1 MPLSSFDER
10 ISGFND
16 YYAEYLTD
24 FSNYTTETYSEEID
38 ANFEQIKTPMGEI
51 VQELFLFL
59 HLSHTFENCLSSIQ
73 IQKALEVVSKFENLH
88 DKHREMKAISQQ
100 LELKNN
106 IQEIQAT
113 QSQVVDIKNNLF
125 NIFSFMVGLLGF
137 IFINFN
143 VFEKIGE
150 FSVDKIVLIVLLLN
164 FSFMSGITLS
174 LNMFR
179 EILYKNDNTKSSYGL
194 KFIMTYLIFTIVII
208 IFYKLV
214 PYFIKKIEEDPPKNN
229 IYTIEKYELKLDG
242 RFEM

>member
-1 MPLSSFDER
+1 MPLSSFDQR

-16 YYAEYLTD
+16 YYAEYVTD
-24 FSNYTTETYSEEID
+24 FSNYKTETYSKEID

-51 VQELFLFL
+51 VQELFLYL
-59 HLSHTFENCLSSIQ
+59 HLSHTCENYLSSIQ
-73 IQKALEVVSKFENLH
+73 IQKALEVISKFENLH

-113 QSQVVDIKNNLF
+113 QNQVVDIKNNLF

-137 IFINFN
+137 VFINFN
-143 VFEKIGE
+143 VFKDIGN
-150 FSVDKIVLIVLLLN
+150 FPIDKIIIVVLILN

-179 EILYKNDNTKSSYGL
+179 EILYKNDNTKSSYGV
-194 KFIMTYLIFTIVII
+194 KFIVTYLIFTIAII

-214 PYFIKKIEEDPPKNN
+214 PYFIKKIEEDSPKNN
-229 IYTIEKYELKLDG
+229 IYTIEKYELKLDK
-242 RFEM
+242 RFEV

>member
-1 MPLSSFDER
+1 MPLSN
-10 ISGFND
+10 FNQRVSDFD
-16 YYAEYLTD
+16 YYYGEYLVNYST
-24 FSNYTTETYSEEID
+24 YTTETYTEEVD
-38 ANFEQIKTPMGEI
+38 TNFEQIKTPMGEI

-59 HLSHTFENCLSSIQ
+59 HLSHTCENCLSSIQ
-73 IQKALEVVSKFENLH
+73 IQKALEIISKFENLH

-113 QSQVVDIKNNLF
+113 QTQVVDIKNNLF

-143 VFEKIGE
+143 VFKDIGQ
-150 FSVDKIVLIVLLLN
+150 FSIDKIVLIVFLLN

-179 EILYKNDNTKSSYGL
+179 EILYKNANTKSSYGL
-194 KFIMTYLIFTIVII
+194 KFIITYLILTIAII
-208 IFYKLV
+208 VFYKLV
-214 PYFIKKIEEDPPKNN
+214 PYFIKNFEGDSLKTD
-229 IYTIEKYELKLDG
+229 IYTIEKYELKLDK
-242 RFEM
+242 RFDI